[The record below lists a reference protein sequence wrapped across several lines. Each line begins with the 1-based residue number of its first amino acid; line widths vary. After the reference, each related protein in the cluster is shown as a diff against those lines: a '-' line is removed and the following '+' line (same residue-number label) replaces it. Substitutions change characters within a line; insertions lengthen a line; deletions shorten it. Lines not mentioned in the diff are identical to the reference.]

1 MFKTKPVMLETLQ
14 MASKDRWW
22 DHDEGDSENED
33 DSKKSVEELIDE
45 SEKERIRREE
55 ELAKAEHD
63 YKIAQLKRKTDDISA
78 VEVEIRA
85 HNEMYRTRGSIN
97 GRPVHFL
104 VDTGAT
110 HVSMGTDAVDYIGGK
125 LGKPNVWRTANGK
138 QEGHMVHLEE
148 VEVGGIV
155 VRNIM
160 GGASDGMNEFEA
172 GGQSEMLLG
181 MSFLSEIEVSIEDD
195 VMTLSQTASDA
206 ADQEAKR
213 GTIDVDSSRDGG
225 VPPWDGNLQ
234 GRGSGNGVLGLW
246 WLSPGEAVSIGL
258 AAMLT
263 IFFFGM
269 GSIVASGEPE
279 WEATDG
285 TILKS
290 EHGWEVWETCD
301 DYECWDEI
309 DCYAYVDYSYRV
321 NDVEYVKID
330 RYQGM
335 WTEYDYQ
342 GAEFDCEHDV
352 ETDIF
357 PVGGYVQVWFDVEEP
372 GNSELNAPVDPS
384 IVIFFCCMPIFLL
397 ILVVTLVNARF
408 SNGPK
413 YSEVSAV
420 PGHPGHTVVHHHHG
434 GGGPGNFVFFGGV
447 RGGRGGRRHFRRKIA
462 SGGRSRGGGGGRS
475 RGGGGRSRGGGGRGG
490 GGRGGGR
497 RR

>member
-1 MFKTKPVMLETLQ
+1 MLETLQ

-22 DHDEGDSENED
+22 DHDEGGSENED

-45 SEKERIRREE
+45 SEKERIRRAE

-63 YKIAQLKRKTDDISA
+63 YKIAQLKRKTDDISD

-97 GRPVHFL
+97 GRPVNFL

-110 HVSMGTDAVDYIGGK
+110 HVSMGTDTVDYIGGK

-138 QEGHMVHLEE
+138 KEGHMVHLEV

-160 GGASDGMNEFEA
+160 GGASDGMNEFES
-172 GGQSEMLLG
+172 GGQREILLG

-206 ADQEAKR
+206 AAQEAKR
-213 GTIDVDSSRDGG
+213 VTIDVDSSRYGG

-246 WLSPGEAVSIGL
+246 WLSPGEAISIGL

-269 GSIVASGEPE
+269 GSLVASGEPE
-279 WEATDG
+279 WETTDG

-321 NDVEYVKID
+321 NEVEYVKVDVYQDMWID
-330 RYQGM
+330 
-335 WTEYDYQ
+335 YDYQ
-342 GAEFDCEHDV
+342 GAEFDCEDDV
-352 ETDIF
+352 EIHRF
-357 PVGGYVQVWFDVEEP
+357 PVEGFVQVWYDVENP
-372 GNSELNAPVDPS
+372 GDSELNEPVDAS
-384 IVIFFCCMPIFLL
+384 IVLFFCCMPIFLL

-408 SNGPK
+408 SNAPK

-434 GGGPGNFVFFGGV
+434 GGSGSGNFVFFGGV

-475 RGGGGRSRGGGGRGG
+475 RGGGGGRSRGGGGRS
-490 GGRGGGR
+490 RGGGR